1 MGCAIALGARECA
14 FGARKSVV
22 PPLRS
27 VVAAAVVAA
36 CHRRSA
42 DLGRRP
48 HAPVISVV
56 PAAGCR
62 REGWPISR
70 GVLSG
75 GLDIQTVRCRAMS
88 ARIATDLPI
97 EPLIPEIL
105 GALAA
110 APNLVLEAPPGAVKT
125 TRVPLALLDA
135 NWAKESKIIVL
146 EPRRLAARGAA
157 ARMAAMLGEEV
168 GETVGYRVRLDRKV
182 GAKTRIEV
190 VTTGLFLRQLQGDP
204 ALPGVAAILFDEFH
218 ERTIEG

>member
-1 MGCAIALGARECA
+1 
-14 FGARKSVV
+14 
-22 PPLRS
+22 
-27 VVAAAVVAA
+27 
-36 CHRRSA
+36 
-42 DLGRRP
+42 
-48 HAPVISVV
+48 
-56 PAAGCR
+56 
-62 REGWPISR
+62 
-70 GVLSG
+70 
-75 GLDIQTVRCRAMS
+75 MS

-97 EPLIPEIL
+97 EPLIPELL

-110 APNLVLEAPPGAVKT
+110 APNLVLEAPPGAGKT

-135 NWAKESKIIVL
+135 AWAKGKIIVL

-182 GAKTRIEV
+182 GPKTRIEV

-218 ERTIEG
+218 ERTIEGDMALAFALEAQAGLREDLRLVVMSATLDGESVAQRIPGARRLRSEGRRVPGRDPSSGR